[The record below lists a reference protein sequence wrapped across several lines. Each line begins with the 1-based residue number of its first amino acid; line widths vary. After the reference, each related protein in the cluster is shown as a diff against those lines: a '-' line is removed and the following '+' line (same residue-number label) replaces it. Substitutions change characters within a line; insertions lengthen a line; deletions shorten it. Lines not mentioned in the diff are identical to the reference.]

1 MSFYLRMDFKTGLVL
16 IFVLVFLGNTTEVYS
31 QENTIPAYEYLSPD
45 WFTPFSGMMELSNK
59 QLLITGI
66 GYTRVYDGG
75 KWSKVDNLIGKNV
88 LTYTEYQDKV
98 WLGMDNDFG
107 VIEET
112 SRGIWEFVS
121 MKKIFG
127 DSVKIQNQIIGLFN
141 IDEKLVLSTFHDKYI
156 WDGTSVKAI
165 NEREILAEVL
175 GKSVSEIS
183 LEYPRLLLN
192 MTHVVDDKM
201 YLEVEPFGYVVFD
214 GTSFTKDPGFIDG
227 LNGLIL
233 QVEKFKDSTYWA
245 VTLDGIFIK
254 KGVNE
259 KWEKWDVSLPEYD
272 NSRFYMSVEEMKDGN
287 KLLLSENY
295 AYVLNGSNEILYS
308 SKEIKEL
315 QLKESYIG
323 STITS
328 DGTVW
333 LIDDTGI
340 LKLYPEMPF
349 QTHEFPAYTQSG
361 LGQMFVWDENN
372 LVLSGF
378 SGPIKITHQDT
389 IYYEPGIGAAI
400 GVYSHKGQLYFP
412 FEYQLLEYDGE
423 EKRSDSE
430 LPFRINSFI
439 PVDDLDDTLFI
450 GMEGGF
456 GRLQRNENGGWVQE
470 LIVKDESY
478 AVVVNLLSS
487 RNKKWIGATSGGII
501 FEITQKENSFLAAEI
516 ASLNELFGVSEV
528 VGFEIVDNRYTVL
541 TSKEAFSS
549 SIDNPSFWSRDKRF
563 ENVFSNIIVEGIQV
577 NNGRVYLFG
586 FDSWSGKIWEYKDKS
601 FSRIPVN
608 AGSFFYEVASSP
620 SNELMIAGSKNLMQ
634 SETVEELKQWYQKQN
649 IELIRWIKGS
659 PESDSNEKISF
670 SSSKSNIQFRLGFTS
685 NFYTQHD
692 QFRIKVNDDEWSDWQ
707 SDPEFSFTNLKSGTY
722 SIEAEGIDGMGM
734 LKKATPLT
742 FRIAPPWYLSKVS
755 IIFYGILILLLIW
768 WLANQI
774 ASYRNRQLE
783 LRLKAEQLE
792 ELNKI
797 DQMKTNLLMNISH
810 ELKTPLTLTLGPL
823 ELLKEKIDQTEEKW
837 KKPYAMARRNGRRL
851 QELVQQILDLARL
864 DTNALSLNPEV
875 IEVSQFLRLIVESFE
890 SLTLQKKIKLT
901 FEYNGDYFNAKID
914 RDKIQKVVTNLVS
927 NAVKFT
933 PEGGH
938 IKVQLKQDNKNF
950 ILSVKDNGTGIEES
964 RLDLIFDRF
973 HTNHNKVI
981 GSGEGIGI
989 GLSITKEFVD
999 LHNGKIY
1006 VESKIGSGTLF
1017 TVSIPV
1023 NTEDERISKLV
1034 NKSEVSAVK
1043 LNEEINEQ
1051 QLTTDKAYSYT
1062 KQDIL
1067 VLEDNRDMQDYI
1079 ISILED
1085 EGFNVTLA
1093 QNGIEGK
1100 KKLALLKPNLI
1111 LSDVMMP
1118 QMDGFEFARYVRTVP
1133 EFRSIPLIMLTA
1145 LSGEN
1150 NRIHAFRIGVSD
1162 YVQKP
1167 FNRNELLVRI
1177 KNLLILTEE
1186 RNQARE
1192 EKAETPDEM
1201 SAAVGYVEVLK
1212 QYVIENIKNFDITV
1226 EMLASEV
1233 NQSRSSLY
1241 RFLKISTG
1249 FTPAGFVK
1257 EIRLQQARLL
1267 IEEGKLKSV
1276 SEVGNSVGFKT
1287 SAYFSKIYKERF
1299 GVSPKEKMI

>member
-1 MSFYLRMDFKTGLVL
+1 MNFKIRVV
-16 IFVLVFLGNTTEVYS
+16 IFLGFVFVGNTTGLYS
-31 QENTIPAYEYLSPD
+31 QQTTIPAYEYLSPD

-59 QLLITGI
+59 QLLITGT
-66 GYTRVYDGG
+66 GYTRIYDGG
-75 KWSKVDNLIGKNV
+75 EWNKVDNLTGKNV
-88 LTYTEYQDKV
+88 LTYTEYQDEV

-112 SRGIWEFVS
+112 SKGIWEFVS

-127 DSVKIQNQIIGLFN
+127 DSIKIQNQIIGLYN
-141 IDEKLVLSTFHDKYI
+141 LDEKLVLSTFHDKYI
-156 WDGTSVKAI
+156 WDGVSVKAL

-183 LEYPRLLLN
+183 SEYPRLLLN
-192 MTHVVDDKM
+192 MTHVVDNKM
-201 YLEVEPFGYVVFD
+201 YLEVDPFGYVVFD
-214 GTSFTKDPGFIDG
+214 GTLFTKDPGFTDG
-227 LNGLIL
+227 LEGLIL
-233 QVEKFKDSTYWA
+233 DITKFSNSSYWA
-245 VTLDGIFIK
+245 VTLDGVFTK
-254 KGVNE
+254 NAGNE
-259 KWEKWDVSLPEYD
+259 KWKQFDFTFPEYD
-272 NSRFYMSVEEMKDGN
+272 NSSFIISVKEIKDG
-287 KLLLSENY
+287 KTLILSENY
-295 AYVLNGSNEILYS
+295 AYVLDVSNELMYS
-308 SKEIKEL
+308 TKAMREL
-315 QLKESYIG
+315 QLKESYLG
-323 STITS
+323 SVITS

-333 LIDDTGI
+333 LIDDTGM
-340 LKLYPEMPF
+340 LKFYPEMPF

-361 LGQMFVWDENN
+361 LGKMFVWDENN

-378 SGPIKITHQDT
+378 NSPIKLTAQDT

-412 FEYQLLEYDGE
+412 FEYQLLEYE
-423 EKRSDSE
+423 NEVKKSDSE

-439 PVDDLDDTLFI
+439 PVDDLEDTIFI

-456 GRLQRNENGGWVQE
+456 GRLQRNENGEWGQE

-478 AVVVNLLSS
+478 AVVVNLLPSGY
-487 RNKKWIGATSGGII
+487 NEWLGVTKGGII
-501 FEITQKENSFLAAEI
+501 FEVKKEGNSFLTVEVAT
-516 ASLNELFGVSEV
+516 LDKLFGVSEV
-528 VGFEIVDNRYTVL
+528 IGFEIVDDKYTVL
-541 TSKEAFSS
+541 TSNEAFSS
-549 SIDNPSFWSRDKRF
+549 SIDNPSFWSIDKRF
-563 ENVFSNIIVEGIQV
+563 EIVFSNIIVEGIQV
-577 NNGRVYLFG
+577 INERVYLFG
-586 FDSWSGKIWEYKDKS
+586 FDSWSGKIWEYKGKN

-608 AGSFFYEVASSP
+608 AGSFFYGVASSP

-634 SETVEELKQWYQKQN
+634 SDTVEELKQWYQKQN

-670 SSSKSNIQFRLGFTS
+670 SSSESNIQFRLGFTS
-685 NFYTQHD
+685 NFYTQQH
-692 QFRIKVNDDEWSDWQ
+692 QFRIKINNDEWSDWQ

-722 SIEAEGIDGMGM
+722 SIKAEGIDGMGM

-755 IIFYGILILLLIW
+755 IIFYGILILLMIW

-823 ELLKEKIDQTEEKW
+823 ELLKEKIDQAEEKW
-837 KKPYAMARRNGRRL
+837 QKPYAMARRNGRRL

-875 IEVSQFLRLIVESFE
+875 LEISQFLRLIVESFE

-938 IKVQLKQDNKNF
+938 IKVRLKRDNKYF
-950 ILSVKDNGTGIEES
+950 ILSVQDNGTGIEEN

-999 LHNGKIY
+999 LHNGKIH

-1017 TVSIPV
+1017 KVSIPV
-1023 NTEDERISKLV
+1023 NTEDEQISKFV
-1034 NKSEVSAVK
+1034 NKSEVSTVK
-1043 LNEEINEQ
+1043 LNEESNEQ
-1051 QLTTDKAYSYT
+1051 KLTTDKAHSYT

-1093 QNGIEGK
+1093 QNGIDGK
-1100 KKLALLKPNLI
+1100 KKLALLKPKLI

-1118 QMDGFEFARYVRTVP
+1118 QMDGFEFAKYVRTVP

-1150 NRIHAFRIGVSD
+1150 NRVHAFRIGVSD

-1167 FNRNELLVRI
+1167 FNKNELLVRI

-1212 QYVIENIKNFDITV
+1212 QYVIENIKNLDITV

-1257 EIRLQQARLL
+1257 EIRLQQARTI
-1267 IEEGKLKSV
+1267 IEEGKLKSI

-1287 SAYFSKIYKERF
+1287 TAYFSKIYKERF